1 MKKILLAMASIA
13 VIVCGVSIYL
23 CRQDIFLK
31 DWGTNEDSSF
41 FFPNKGTWEYYARF
55 TEVSEASDEKI
66 ELHVMTVCNIKNDVV
81 YELLIETNQEIQD
94 RYGERLN
101 LGYFF
106 VTEDKIYL
114 IREEILQWESLT
126 KETLINIGTLVCQD
140 EEKKDALASGE
151 SGWHEYIE
159 ADGNIRKYCGYNSLT
174 ETGYYEQFVW
184 EKGTGLVKYKSGYGA
199 EADGIELSLAG
210 RLTP

>member
-1 MKKILLAMASIA
+1 MKKILLAVMFIV
-13 VIVCGVSIYL
+13 VIVCGVSICL
-23 CRQDIFLK
+23 CRQDIFPK
-31 DWGTNEDSSF
+31 DSSF
-41 FFPNKGTWEYYARF
+41 FFPNEGIWEYHAGF

-66 ELHVMTVCNIKNDVV
+66 ELYVVAVCTIENDVV
-81 YELLIETNQEIQD
+81 YELIIETNQEIQD

-114 IREEILQWESLT
+114 IREEIPQWETLT
-126 KETLINIGTLVCQD
+126 KETLVSIGTLVCQD
-140 EEKKDALASGE
+140 EEKKDVLASE
-151 SGWHEYIE
+151 EPGWHEYIE

-184 EKGTGLVKYKSGYGA
+184 EKGKGLMKYKSGYGA
-199 EADGIELSLAG
+199 EADGIELSLAD
-210 RLTP
+210 RL